1 MVRLVLALNISVCL
15 KLVPFVSAFDNLKK
29 NSYTKREREEKKKKK
44 MATLPRKKVKY

>member
-29 NSYTKREREEKKKKK
+29 IATLKEREREEKKKKDGYIAK
-44 MATLPRKKVKY
+44 EKS